1 MLFITNKPPLTAMG
15 DVLHDDDLAEAIV
28 DRVLEPCVYQSTLGA
43 GYSMA
48 KTNSW
53 QKSRHQ
59 GGIIKPNHRVA
70 NQEFKACFT
79 NPTSSLYASVNACIG
94 THIRMGVTSVSH
106 R

>member
-15 DVLHDDDLAEAIV
+15 DVLHDHDLTEAIV

-53 QKSRHQ
+53 QNRITKAESSR
-59 GGIIKPNHRVA
+59 R
-70 NQEFKACFT
+70 
-79 NPTSSLYASVNACIG
+79 
-94 THIRMGVTSVSH
+94 
-106 R
+106 